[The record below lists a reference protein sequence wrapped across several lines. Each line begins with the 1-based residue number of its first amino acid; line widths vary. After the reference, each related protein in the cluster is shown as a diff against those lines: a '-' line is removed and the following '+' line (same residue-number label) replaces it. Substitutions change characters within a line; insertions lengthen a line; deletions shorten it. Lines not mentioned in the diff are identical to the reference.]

1 MQAVVEPI
9 ISVQVPTELEGKG
22 DSVKNTYIDYMYT
35 VLGAIGSR
43 WGAGSSMWRTCKYSV
58 MHS

>member
-1 MQAVVEPI
+1 MEPI
-9 ISVQVPTELEGKG
+9 ISVQVTTELEGKG
-22 DSVKNTYIDYMYT
+22 DSVKNTYKDYMYT

-58 MHS
+58 MNS